1 VDVQLYVATGGMS
14 TWYSNDCGQ
23 TFERHWSPSG
33 LYSES
38 RVWALSS
45 HPDVPGE
52 VLAGTD
58 SGVYRL
64 DRATNKWD
72 HLPSVLD
79 KVHIW
84 CFARDSKNPDLML
97 AGTYPAEVYR
107 SEDRGKTWTA
117 LRAGFAESCPA
128 VVIPRVT
135 QILIDP
141 HDSNAIWATVEI
153 DGIWRSLDGGKTW
166 AKHVTGAISE
176 DGHGVAL
183 VRKNGKRVLFLT
195 TNMGLDVSHDEG
207 ETWEFRPL
215 AKPWQYQRGI
225 APRADDSGV
234 MFLTIGD
241 SVPGS
246 TGSLMRSRDFGET
259 WEDAGLAGETKS
271 TPWCIAINP
280 ADPNLIFVSTIFGKF
295 FRSTDGG
302 ETWTKLPR
310 ELGET
315 RSLLWLPT

>member
-1 VDVQLYVATGGMS
+1 MGAQLYIATGGMS
-14 TWYSNDCGQ
+14 TWYSNDSGQ

-45 HPDVPGE
+45 HPAAPGE

-64 DRATNKWD
+64 DRATNKWT

-79 KVHIW
+79 KLHVW
-84 CFARDSKNPDLML
+84 SFARDPKNPDLIL
-97 AGTYPAEVYR
+97 AGTRPAEIYR

-117 LRAGFAESCPA
+117 LRSGIAENCPA

-166 AKHVTGAISE
+166 AKHATGAISE

-183 VRKNGKRVLFLT
+183 VRKNGRRVLLMT
-195 TNMGLDVSHDEG
+195 TNEGLHVSHDEVG
-207 ETWEFRPL
+207 
-215 AKPWQYQRGI
+215 
-225 APRADDSGV
+225 
-234 MFLTIGD
+234 
-241 SVPGS
+241 PGS
-246 TGSLMRSRDFGET
+246 SARCPSLGSISVASRR
-259 WEDAGLAGETKS
+259 A
-271 TPWCIAINP
+271 
-280 ADPNLIFVSTIFGKF
+280 
-295 FRSTDGG
+295 
-302 ETWTKLPR
+302 
-310 ELGET
+310 
-315 RSLLWLPT
+315 PTTAASCS